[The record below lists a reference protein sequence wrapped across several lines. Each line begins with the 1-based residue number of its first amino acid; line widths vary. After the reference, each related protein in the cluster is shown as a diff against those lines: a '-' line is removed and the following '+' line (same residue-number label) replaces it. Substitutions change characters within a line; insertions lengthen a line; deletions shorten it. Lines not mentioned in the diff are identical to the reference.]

1 MPRSGQRSTQ
11 ARNAPQRRS
20 GARSR
25 HANNDGLIPVLARK
39 VREVEAKAADGKKL
53 GPTNRTKFQVIAFLM
68 REERARAKSDTELTD
83 AARAEQL
90 KRLDGIATILA
101 KTAARDTSL
110 IALLE
115 SESAPSTTAQK
126 LRRDW
131 LLESGTELST
141 DDLIITTE
149 RALPKQEDIL
159 PPQLAEKQVIPQSVK
174 ARQLSNP
181 FLAPDFS
188 RAAATTPAPRRRLDS
203 WELLG
208 PLFKSFEYG
217 AGGQAASM
225 ELPAAPAIDRYSP
238 NGMELMGHQ
247 ARFVESVRMGHRSF
261 LLADEPG
268 LGKTAQSVL
277 AASVAGAYP
286 LLAVVPNVVKM
297 NWAREV
303 ELWTPHR
310 RATVIHG
317 DGEGLDAFADV
328 VIVNYEVLDRHLAW
342 LSRLGFKGMVVD
354 EAHFIKNLHSQRSKY
369 VLGLAEAIR
378 ASAPAGDPLLLA
390 LTGTPLINDID
401 DFRAIWQFLG
411 WIDGNKPR
419 PQLMERLEETGLT
432 PADFGFYSVAREA
445 VIDMGIV
452 RRRKVDVAADL
463 PSRRVVDLP
472 VELDDDL
479 GRSIRQAE
487 RELAARLVTRFNR
500 AAAAGVPDSFGG
512 DSDAHRK
519 HLIRLVAQSELEE
532 SKSAKT
538 GENVFTMVRKIGQAK
553 ANLASDYAAQLAH
566 SVGKVV
572 FFAKHIDVMD
582 AAEQA
587 FAARDLRTISI
598 RGDQTAVSRQKEID
612 AFNNDPG
619 VAVAVCSLTAAGV
632 GLNLQ
637 AASNV
642 VLAELS
648 WTAAEQTQAIDRVHR
663 IGQEEPVTAWRI
675 IAAQTIDSKI
685 AELIDAK
692 QGLAARALDGSDIEP
707 GSADSVQLDALIHL
721 LTEAL
726 GGRDR
731 IGA

>member
-1 MPRSGQRSTQ
+1 MSRSGQRTASTRPQ
-11 ARNAPQRRS
+11 QRR
-20 GARSR
+20 AR

-68 REERARAKSDTELTD
+68 REERARAKADAELSD

-115 SESAPSTTAQK
+115 SESPPTATAQK
-126 LRRDW
+126 MRRDW
-131 LLESGTELST
+131 LLESGTELSP
-141 DDLIITTE
+141 DDLIITID
-149 RALPKQEDIL
+149 RPVAKQDSVITPE
-159 PPQLAEKQVIPQSVK
+159 LAEKQVIPQSVR
-174 ARQLSNP
+174 ARQMSNP

-188 RAAATTPAPRRRLDS
+188 RLAPAGEAPRRRLDS

-225 ELPAAPAIDRYSP
+225 DLPPAPVIDRYSP
-238 NGMELMGHQ
+238 PGMELMHHQ
-247 ARFVESVRMGHRSF
+247 ARFIESARLGHRRF

-268 LGKTAQSVL
+268 LGKTAQSIL
-277 AASVAGAYP
+277 AASVAGAWP

-303 ELWTPHR
+303 ELWAPGR

-342 LSRLGFKGMVVD
+342 LSTLGFKGMVVD
-354 EAHFIKNLHSQRSKY
+354 EAHVIKNLHSQRSKY
-369 VLGLAEAIR
+369 VLGLADAIR
-378 ASAPAGDPLLLA
+378 KTGDPLLIA

-401 DFRAIWQFLG
+401 DFKAIWQFLG
-411 WIDGNKPR
+411 WIDGDR
-419 PQLMERLEETGLT
+419 PAPELMERLEETDLT
-432 PADFGFYSVAREA
+432 PADFGFYAAAREA

-452 RRRKVDVAADL
+452 RRRKLDVAADL

-479 GRSIRQAE
+479 GRSVRQAE
-487 RELAARLVTRFNR
+487 RELAARLVTRFQR
-500 AAAAGVPDSFGG
+500 AAAAGRPDSFDG
-512 DSDAHRK
+512 DDDAHRK

-532 SKSAKT
+532 AKSAKT
-538 GENVFTMVRKIGQAK
+538 GDNVFTMVRKIGQAK
-553 ANLASDYAAQLAH
+553 ANLASDYAAQLAR

-582 AAEQA
+582 AAEA
-587 FAARDLRTISI
+587 HFAARDLKTVSI
-598 RGDQTAVSRQKEID
+598 RGDQTAIARQREID
-612 AFNNDPG
+612 AFNNDPEVS
-619 VAVAVCSLTAAGV
+619 VAVASLTAAGV

-692 QGLAARALDGSDIEP
+692 QGLAARALDGSDVEV

-726 GGRDR
+726 EE
-731 IGA
+731 